1 VSVLSLPRRADVID
15 GHLSS
20 VSYPPRTYA
29 VAHGLEATA
38 SRLTPEAHHGT
49 SQRRL
54 LDAVLMTGPVAVVAA
69 VGLSLVTGAV
79 AWSSTVPSWSAPVAL
94 VALALGIPHGA
105 VDHLTHAPSGRRSQ
119 LVWAFGYLAV
129 AVAAIGVILAY
140 PAVSFVAVVMMS
152 LWHFGSGD
160 VEARADLS
168 ASPTPQRRERV
179 LHAVASGAAPL
190 LLPLTSTSAVAALSI
205 VNPDRSL
212 LLSPGVLPWT
222 RCLVLVVVAASI
234 VVALTHHDGRGALEL
249 ALLTTLGLVATPL
262 VAFGTYF
269 ACWHAL
275 RHTARLAQPTP
286 GTDITGRELRAVVR
300 AGLPAL
306 GVTIGAIAVGVS
318 VLPGRSTLLGV
329 GLAVVWG
336 LTVPHMVAVG
346 RFDRQR
352 RLARQL
358 PPPG

>member
-1 VSVLSLPRRADVID
+1 VLPRRAELIA
-15 GHLSS
+15 GPSLAI
-20 VSYPPRTYA
+20 SYPLQTYA
-29 VAHGLEATA
+29 VTQGRDTTGPP
-38 SRLTPEAHHGT
+38 LTPAPHCGAP
-49 SQRRL
+49 QRRRVDAL
-54 LDAVLMTGPVAVVAA
+54 LITGPVAVVAA
-69 VGLSLVTGAV
+69 VVLSIGTGAV
-79 AWSSTVPSWSAPVAL
+79 GWSPTVPSWSVPVAL
-94 VALALGIPHGA
+94 LALVLGIPHGA
-105 VDHLTHAPSGRRSQ
+105 VDHLTHAPSGRRS
-119 LVWAFGYLAV
+119 LMLWVFGYLTV
-129 AVAAIGVILAY
+129 AVAAIGVILAW
-140 PAVSFVAVVMMS
+140 PAVSFVIVVAMS

-168 ASPTPQRRERV
+168 AVPTPESHGRV

-190 LLPLTSTSAVAALSI
+190 LLPLTSTSAVAALAL
-205 VNPDRSL
+205 VNPDLSP
-212 LLSPGVLPWT
+212 LLSSGVATWI
-222 RCLVLVVVAASI
+222 RALVLVVVTASI
-234 VVALTHHDGRGALEL
+234 AVALRHRDGRGALEL

-275 RHTARLAQPTP
+275 RHTARLAQTAS
-286 GTDITGRELRAVVR
+286 GTDITGRELLAVVR

-306 GVTIGAIAVGVS
+306 GITIGATAVGVS
-318 VLPGRSTLLGV
+318 VLPGRSTLLGL